1 MPRRRSRGDLH
12 TASPGAC
19 RPAWRIPARRRD
31 TAGWKCAR
39 LCHSAPRVL
48 QSDANRP
55 GGSWDAAVSAGGG
68 LCQRFLSVPR
78 VTAAM
83 RSLPALCVKG
93 QAHLLV
99 RNVWAGYLGVRAVS
113 GPVGDGKGIYGA
125 AGGTVRNCALLFATR
140 SVFSE
145 KLKSFFQLAFVQSGD
160 FPSFQH

>member
-12 TASPGAC
+12 TASPGGC

-55 GGSWDAAVSAGGG
+55 GGSWDAAVSAAGG

-83 RSLPALCVKG
+83 RSLLALCVRRG
-93 QAHLLV
+93 RRTSWLEMC
-99 RNVWAGYLGVRAVS
+99 GLG
-113 GPVGDGKGIYGA
+113 
-125 AGGTVRNCALLFATR
+125 T
-140 SVFSE
+140 SVFALSPG
-145 KLKSFFQLAFVQSGD
+145 QSGMEKG
-160 FPSFQH
+160 FTVQQVVPSEIARYCLLPGACFQKN